1 MSYSWFLDSS
11 IPVNQKSF
19 PTQATAFGSSSLAA
33 ASKSYLVVDKGS
45 QEPELF
51 KMTDGNR
58 HQNNLTIFSNDKS
71 SLGVETRERASKLM
85 FRQAPSRMVTV
96 PNVESLS
103 RNTLL
108 QQQR

>member
-1 MSYSWFLDSS
+1 MSYSWFLDPSV
-11 IPVNQKSF
+11 PYNERSF

-58 HQNNLTIFSNDKS
+58 KADNMTIFAVDKS
-71 SLGVETRERASKLM
+71 PLGVEARERASKLM
-85 FRQAPSRMVTV
+85 FQSAPPRMVTV
-96 PNVESLS
+96 PNVDSLS

-108 QQQR
+108 QNY